1 MQNLMDFE
9 VVSEL
14 LGLDTRDEKRNRLFL
29 SAVSEEISLYLDR
42 NLLSGQAT
50 EKQLTNLCEFY
61 PEQYPVREFLEIVD
75 DNSGSVVLLTVEN
88 TIRDIQR
95 PDAHRN
101 RFYRIQG
108 ERDRTIRLTYRYGY
122 ELNELP
128 ALIQACVLD
137 LMRDRL
143 ESLSAS
149 DHDVP
154 DSQERLKDIA
164 VYRRLYL

>member
-1 MQNLMDFE
+1 MQDLMDFK

-14 LGLDTRDEKRNRLFL
+14 LGLDERDVKRNRLFL
-29 SAVSEEISLYLDR
+29 SAVSEEICLYLDR
-42 NLLSGQAT
+42 NLLAGKIT

-61 PEQYPVREFLEIVD
+61 PEQYPVREFIEIVD
-75 DNSGSVVLLTVEN
+75 DNSGGVVSLTSES

-108 ERDRTIRLTYRYGY
+108 ERDRTIRFTYRYGY

-143 ESLSAS
+143 EALSS
-149 DHDVP
+149 PDEDVP

-164 VYRRLYL
+164 VYRKLYL